1 MDHVIETIDVIVS
14 YLAGVSLEC
23 FLDNRMLCDAV
34 MRNLQILSESTQKIS
49 QRIKDK
55 YSYVP
60 WKDISG
66 FRNILTHDY
75 LEGIDLQIV
84 WNVTSNKLP
93 KLRNEFLTIK
103 NEIHNNTSKLEVKYK
118 NSGQ

>member
-1 MDHVIETIDVIVS
+1 MKGDLLYVDHVIETADVIAS
-14 YLAGVSLEC
+14 YLSEVSLER

-49 QRIKDK
+49 QETKDK
-55 YSYVP
+55 YPNIP

-75 LEGIDLQIV
+75 LEGIDLHIV
-84 WNVTSNKLP
+84 WNVISDNLP
-93 KLRNEFLTIK
+93 ELRKSFLTIK
-103 NEIHNNTSKLEVKYK
+103 NEMWVCR
-118 NSGQ
+118 

>member
-1 MDHVIETIDVIVS
+1 MKSDLLYVDHVIETANVIAS
-14 YLAGVSLEC
+14 YLFDVSLES

-49 QRIKDK
+49 NEIKDK
-55 YSYVP
+55 YPNIP

-75 LEGIDLQIV
+75 IEDIDLQIV
-84 WNVTSNKLP
+84 WNVTANKLP
-93 KLRNEFLTIK
+93 ELHDEFIIIRDEIRNNSSNLR
-103 NEIHNNTSKLEVKYK
+103 
-118 NSGQ
+118 